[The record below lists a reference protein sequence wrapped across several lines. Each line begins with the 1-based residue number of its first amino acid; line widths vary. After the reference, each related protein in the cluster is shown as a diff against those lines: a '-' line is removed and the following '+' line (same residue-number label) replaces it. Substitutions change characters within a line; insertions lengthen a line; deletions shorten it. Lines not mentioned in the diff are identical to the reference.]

1 MGRNLGLCLN
11 MSDLLC
17 SAITAACLAMTF
29 DIVLNIL
36 VQLRMVRRQNV
47 NMGIG

>member
-1 MGRNLGLCLN
+1 MGRSLGLCLN

-17 SAITAACLAMTF
+17 SVITAACLGMTF
-29 DIVLNIL
+29 DIVLNTL
-36 VQLRMVRRQNV
+36 VQLRTVMRQNV